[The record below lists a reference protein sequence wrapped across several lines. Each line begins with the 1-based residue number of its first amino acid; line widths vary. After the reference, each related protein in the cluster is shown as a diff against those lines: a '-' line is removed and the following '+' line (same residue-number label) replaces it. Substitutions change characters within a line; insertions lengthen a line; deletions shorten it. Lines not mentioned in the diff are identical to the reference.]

1 MNTILIYLEIS
12 LKYKIKITTYPN
24 CEDGDTMSNKHKF
37 TNKQMAK
44 LGLKKTDRGDY
55 DYIDPEEKEK
65 SKYRTVKKE
74 SQ

>member
-1 MNTILIYLEIS
+1 
-12 LKYKIKITTYPN
+12 
-24 CEDGDTMSNKHKF
+24 MSNKHKF

-44 LGLKKTDRGDY
+44 LGLKKTERGDY